1 MNLTA
6 LCLPT
11 LLAYGDDGNL
21 SMLGERLA
29 ANCTAPVSPAMYL
42 RTILIPLVYLVVC
55 VVGLGGNT
63 LVIYVVLR
71 YSVTESVTNVY
82 ILNLA
87 LADELFML
95 GLPFL
100 AVQNA
105 VSYWPFGSL
114 MCRLVMTVDGIN
126 QFTSIFCLT
135 VMSVDRYLAVV
146 HPVKSCRWRRP
157 QVAKVVNASVWLLSF
172 LVVLP
177 VVIFSDVPHGMNTCH
192 IEWPE
197 PASVWRASFIIYT
210 STLGFFAP
218 LLVICLCYF
227 LIIVKLRSSGRKVQ
241 VASSKRKKSEQKVTR
256 MVVIV
261 VLVFVLCWLPFYVLN
276 IANVVDPLPN
286 DQSLFGLYFFVVV
299 LSYANSCANP
309 VIYGFLSYRFKQAF
323 RRVLLRSSRRVEN
336 EEEVTFPRQEGIG
349 VRVGEE
355 EASEVSKI
363 SQNGNAAEVAP
374 TTSTGDSKQKP
385 LPEELVSLE
394 KSNMLEISYL

>member
-11 LLAYGDDGNL
+11 LLAFDDDGNSSIL
-21 SMLGERLA
+21 GQPTITNSSMVA
-29 ANCTAPVSPAMYL
+29 SPATYL

-177 VVIFSDVPHGMNTCH
+177 VVIFSDVPRGMNTCH

-210 STLGFFAP
+210 SALGFFTP

-227 LIIVKLRSSGRKVQ
+227 LIILKVRSSSRKVQ

-276 IANVVDPLPN
+276 IINVVDPLPN

-336 EEEVTFPRQEGIG
+336 EEEVTFPQQEGNG
-349 VRVGEE
+349 VRGED
-355 EASEVSKI
+355 ASEVSKI
-363 SQNGNAAEVAP
+363 TQNGNGADMLPA
-374 TTSTGDSKQKP
+374 TSTGEAKQKP

-394 KSNMLEISYL
+394 KANMLEISYL

>member
-1 MNLTA
+1 MN
-6 LCLPT
+6 PT
-11 LLAYGDDGNL
+11 VLSFTTPCTYGQENSSYIWQGSVLANHTVDISLGANL
-21 SMLGERLA
+21 RS
-29 ANCTAPVSPAMYL
+29 
-42 RTILIPLVYLVVC
+42 ILIPLVYLIVC
-55 VVGLGGNT
+55 VVGLSGNT

-105 VSYWPFGSL
+105 LSYWPFGSL

-146 HPVKSCRWRRP
+146 HPIKSSKWRKP
-157 QVAKVVNASVWLLSF
+157 QVAKIVNATVWVLSF

-177 VVIFSDVPHGMNTCH
+177 VVIYSDVPKGRKTCY

-197 PASVWRASFIIYT
+197 PSSVWKASFIIYT
-210 STLGFFAP
+210 STLGFFGP
-218 LLVICLCYF
+218 LLVICLCYL
-227 LIIVKLRSSGRKVQ
+227 LIIIKFKSSGKKVQ
-241 VASSKRKKSEQKVTR
+241 ATSSKRKKSEQKVTR

-261 VLVFVLCWLPFYVLN
+261 VVVFVLCWLPFYILN
-276 IANVVDPLPN
+276 IINVVHPLPEEP
-286 DQSLFGLYFFVVV
+286 SLFGVYFFVVV

-309 VIYGFLSYRFKQAF
+309 VIYGFLSSRFKQGF

-336 EEEVTFPRQEGIG
+336 EEMTYPQQEGKG
-349 VRVGEE
+349 QRGNEMT
-355 EASEVSKI
+355 EVSKI
-363 SQNGNAAEVAP
+363 SQNGNGQEHP
-374 TTSTGDSKQKP
+374 MISDGKQKT
-385 LPEELVSLE
+385 LPEELMSLE
-394 KSNMLEISYL
+394 KTNVLGISYL